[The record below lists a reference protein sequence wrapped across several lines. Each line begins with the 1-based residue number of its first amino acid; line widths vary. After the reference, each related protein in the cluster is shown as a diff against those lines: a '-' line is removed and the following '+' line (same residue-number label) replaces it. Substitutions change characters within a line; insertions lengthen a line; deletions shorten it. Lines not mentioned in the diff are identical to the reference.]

1 MDPVLLLEVVIDD
14 FMALAV
20 YIGVNEIEHCNEAS
34 MLYHILLEITLW
46 GTGSIGKKSGI
57 LSAFPNID
65 LANFY

>member
-34 MLYHILLEITLW
+34 ILYHILLEITL
-46 GTGSIGKKSGI
+46 
-57 LSAFPNID
+57 
-65 LANFY
+65 